1 MIQREDVKVQE
12 LVHQVE
18 MGSLKTF
25 VLVAAFFAAIA
36 GVASLY
42 LFFNFRGL
50 DSETAMDQAQVG
62 RQIAAGAGY
71 STLYIRP
78 MAMWQFMENS
88 GALPAGF
95 FPDTYNAP
103 LNPAINAVL
112 LRPIKRWWPMEPTD
126 VVYVAD
132 RVIAAGGMI
141 IFLASVVLVFF
152 LVREIF
158 DRKIAWL
165 TASLVLLTDMMWR
178 FSISGLPQ
186 NVVLFLFTLSL
197 LCLHRALQSREDGRM
212 GPMLWQLAAVA
223 FLLGLATLAHPVVF
237 WMFLGFLV
245 FTAVW
250 FRPRSVSALL
260 VFFVFLLVV
269 GPWLVRNYLLCGNPL
284 GLGIF
289 AILDGTTGSESFF
302 MRNLQPDMSA
312 FGAVRAKLRGGF
324 TGQFENLFTF
334 LGFNAAA
341 AAFFFALLHVFRRAP
356 TNMLR
361 WCIAL
366 MWVGAATGMAL
377 FAPQG
382 AVSANQLHMLFVPVF
397 AAYGMAFLLV
407 LWNRLDIRFAPA
419 RNAFIGAVCAVTA
432 LPMAVNLLTAPPQRV
447 NWPPY
452 VPPFINSICQ
462 WMKPGEVICSD
473 MPWATAWYGG
483 RVSLLLPSTVDQFIQ
498 LHDYKTLGGPINGLY
513 LTPVSGNRPYLT
525 QIARGEYAAWGNYIL
540 GRAELDRFYPSF
552 PLKEKA
558 VLPIDGQCLF
568 YSDSDRWNTRE
579 EL

>member
-1 MIQREDVKVQE
+1 MQLTENKVQE
-12 LVHQVE
+12 MIHRVE
-18 MGSLKTF
+18 MGPFK
-25 VLVAAFFAAIA
+25 VLILRAAFLLTVA
-36 GVASLY
+36 GVAALY
-42 LFFNFRGL
+42 LFLNFRGL

-62 RQIAAGAGY
+62 RQIAAGTGY

-78 MAMWQFMENS
+78 MAMWQFMEK
-88 GALPAGF
+88 GGLPTGF

-126 VVYVAD
+126 IVYMAD
-132 RVIAAGGMI
+132 RVIAAGGLIM
-141 IFLASVVLVFF
+141 FLASVVLVFF
-152 LVREIF
+152 LTREIF
-158 DRKIAWL
+158 DSRIAWL
-165 TASLVLLTDMMWR
+165 TTALVLLTDMMWR
-178 FSISGLPQ
+178 FSVSGLPQ
-186 NVVLFLFTLSL
+186 NTVLFLFILSL
-197 LCLHRALQSREDGRM
+197 FFLHRAMQSREDGRT
-212 GPMLWQLAAVA
+212 GAMLLQLAAVA
-223 FLLGLATLAHPVVF
+223 FLLGVATLGHPAVA

-245 FTAVW
+245 FTAIW
-250 FRPRSVSALL
+250 FRPRSVSTLL

-269 GPWLVRNYLLCGNPL
+269 GPWLVRNYMVSGNPL

-289 AILDGTTGSESFF
+289 AILDGTTGSESSF
-302 MRNLQPDMSA
+302 MRSLQPDMTA

-324 TGQFENLFTF
+324 TGQFENLFTY
-334 LGFNAAA
+334 LGFNVAA
-341 AAFFFALLHVFRRAP
+341 AAFFFAFLHIFRHSV
-356 TNMLR
+356 TNMFR
-361 WCIAL
+361 WCVVL

-382 AVSANQLHMLFVPVF
+382 AVSANQLHMLFVPIF

-407 LWNRLDIRFAPA
+407 LWNRLEIRFAPA

-432 LPMAVNLLTAPPQRV
+432 LPMAVNLLTAPSQRV

-452 VPPFINSICQ
+452 VPPFINAVCQ
-462 WMKPGEVICSD
+462 WMKPGEIICSD

-483 RVSLLLPSTVDQFIQ
+483 RVSLLIPSTVEQFVQ
-498 LHDYKTLGGPINGLY
+498 LNDYKTLGGPINGLY

-525 QIARGEYAAWGNYIL
+525 QIARGEYEAWENYIL
-540 GRAELDRFYPSF
+540 GRAELDPNYSAF
-552 PLKEKA
+552 PLKAKA

-568 YSDSDRWNTRE
+568 YSDTDRWNTRE